1 MPLPIAIPV
10 IVIGVEEL
18 MAAAAAAWRVYRIVK
33 TVKIVAQAAQSVEAA
48 QQAAD
53 AMAAEKARTDAQ
65 AKTDA
70 AASSNCKN
78 CNEDPDCQTARDK
91 LKDALYG
98 IKGVTSETGRGLA
111 ERLCHWL
118 HGSDEALRASHLGA
132 VSQAAD
138 RVSNAREWLQGK
150 GDRPVSKSERST
162 LTKKEKASK
171 PQNCNQPADLVK
183 DAEEL
188 EKMAKKVADGKSS
201 IQPLPRAD
209 FAAAC
214 AKDAFGLVKKVL
226 GK

>member
-1 MPLPIAIPV
+1 MAAV
-10 IVIGVEEL
+10 VVIGVEITLEGL
-18 MAAAAAAWRVYRIVK
+18 AAAGAWAYRAYRAYRVASAAEAVL
-33 TVKIVAQAAQSVEAA
+33 TQAQEAA
-48 QQAAD
+48 KAD
-53 AMAAEKARTDAQ
+53 DDAKKKAQTEAQ
-65 AKTDA
+65 AKADE

-118 HGSDEALRASHLGA
+118 HGSDEKLRASHLDA

-138 RVSNAREWLQGK
+138 RVSNARKWLQGK

-162 LTKKEKASK
+162 LNKKQKNSK
-171 PQNCNQPADLVK
+171 PQNCNQPADLIK

-188 EKMAKKVADGKSS
+188 EKMAKEVADGKSS

-214 AKDAFGLVKKVL
+214 AQDAFGLVKKVL